1 VKLFTK
7 WLITC
12 IYKTFRKITTDEFLF
27 DTKLLIMFS
36 AGQLTIVTGSLSQWA
51 EPNSESDRFINK
63 SFSSILQTGSND

>member
-1 VKLFTK
+1 MPVKLFTK

-36 AGQLTIVTGSLSQWA
+36 AGQLTIVTGSLSQ
-51 EPNSESDRFINK
+51 
-63 SFSSILQTGSND
+63 